1 MNPRAK
7 GAEWMK
13 ADAYRLPGLLL
24 TDHEFQI
31 PLDHA
36 IPDGEQ
42 ITVFGRELVATGKE
56 EADLPWLVFFQ
67 GGPGFGSPRP
77 TGKDGW
83 LKRALQDYRVFLLDQ
98 RGTGR
103 STPVNYQTMARL
115 ATAQAQA
122 DYLKHFRA
130 DSIVRDAEWIRH
142 RLVGEDSP
150 WSALGQSYGGFCLAH
165 YLSAAPEGLREV
177 IFTGGLPPLDHSPDQ
192 AYRATYQRVLAKNR
206 RYYER
211 YPGDV
216 EIVREIATHLET
228 RTVELPGGGR
238 LSPRRFQQLGIAF
251 GASDGFEQV
260 HYLLETAFVQTA
272 AGPALSYTFLRGFE
286 NAFSFE
292 TNPIYAILHEAIY
305 CQKTAS
311 RWAAERLRAEYPE
324 FEFAPDGPVYFT
336 GEMIYPWMFDE
347 YERLRPLKEAAEI
360 LAAYDGWPRLY
371 DAAVLQEN
379 SVPCVAAVYYDDMY
393 VERALSEKMAQAIA
407 GIRLWVT
414 NEYEHNALRADGE
427 KVLDRLLKMLRGEL

>member
-1 MNPRAK
+1 
-7 GAEWMK
+7 MK
-13 ADAYRLPGLLL
+13 TNAYRLPGLVV

-36 IPDGEQ
+36 VPDGEQ
-42 ITVFGRELVATGKE
+42 ITVFGRELVAAGKE
-56 EADLPWLVFFQ
+56 EADLPWLAFFQ

-77 TGKDGW
+77 TRKDGW

-103 STPVNYQTMARL
+103 STPVNYQPLARF

-130 DSIVRDAEWIRH
+130 DSIVRDAEWIRY
-142 RLVGEDSP
+142 RLVGADNP

-165 YLSAAPEGLREV
+165 YLSAAPQGLREV
-177 IFTGGLPPLDHSPDQ
+177 IFTGGLPPLDHSPDRV
-192 AYRATYQRVLAKNR
+192 YRATYRRVLAKNQ

-216 EIVREIATHLET
+216 EIAGAIATHLAT
-228 RTVELPGGGR
+228 HTVELPGGGR

-251 GASDGFEQV
+251 GASDGFERV
-260 HYLLETAFVQTA
+260 HYLLETAFVQTGA
-272 AGPALSYTFLRGFE
+272 DPVLSYNFLRGVE

-311 RWAAERLRAEYPE
+311 RWAAERVRAEYPE
-324 FEFAPDGPVYFT
+324 FELAPDRPVFFT

-347 YERLRPLKEAAEI
+347 YEYLRPLKEAAEI
-360 LAAYDGWPRLY
+360 LAAYDGWPELY

-393 VERALSEKMAQAIA
+393 VERALSEEMTQAIA